1 MIAGSPS
8 TVRDQLIEAAKMLRV
23 GHLMC
28 LLHIGSMPKE
38 LTLKNTELFAKEV
51 MPAVK
56 NLWSDYEDN
65 WWPHAVAKTN
75 PAIVGD

>member
-1 MIAGSPS
+1 
-8 TVRDQLIEAAKMLRV
+8 
-23 GHLMC
+23 
-28 LLHIGSMPKE
+28 MPKE

-65 WWPHAVAKTN
+65 WWPQAVAKAN